1 MAEKKSIY
9 NRIREAMT
17 AEGTMPE
24 GFVLRE
30 RLQDGRQFADG
41 AIDGTIRYYMGPASN
56 TDITMLE
63 QALKHYPLLIQ
74 EMLIHPIHNLNHRHH
89 LNHKKN

>member
-9 NRIREAMT
+9 ERIREAMT

-41 AIDGTIRYYMGPASN
+41 AIDGTIR
-56 TDITMLE
+56 
-63 QALKHYPLLIQ
+63 
-74 EMLIHPIHNLNHRHH
+74 
-89 LNHKKN
+89 